1 MTSSSAFAAIA
12 AAALTLGAAIAGA
25 AGSEGLKAWLEPV
38 PRGNLV
44 EFQGYV
50 TAPEPM
56 LVRYRLR
63 IIRISAGGRAAT
75 SQGGQVQILRPDEPT
90 PLSLT
95 AINVGRGDSY
105 EAELI
110 ATGPGGEEVRVQL
123 SRDPN

>member
-1 MTSSSAFAAIA
+1 MTSGSAFAPIA
-12 AAALTLGAAIAGA
+12 AALLLGAATAGA
-25 AGSEGLKAWLEPV
+25 AGSDGLKAWLEPV
-38 PRGNLV
+38 PRGNV
-44 EFQGYV
+44 VAFQGYV

-56 LVRYRLR
+56 VVRYRLR
-63 IIRISAGGRAAT
+63 IMRIGSGGRSAT
-75 SQGGQVQILRPDEPT
+75 SQGGQVQIMHPDEPT